1 MKPIKSKKKNNSFE
15 EDEISLSNE
24 SNNKEMMKTLT
35 MRDKDSLHPYLQDRI
50 NQQITIETKK
60 QLESIRKSLDK
71 EDFEIMKA
79 ITKGMSEK
87 DIKEAYNVDHQYI
100 ENLYLNPVFLEELS
114 KLQMENTF
122 ISKDFRN
129 KELSKLSA
137 RLMYDLLENNEIS
150 YIPAQEKMRLLL
162 KISEQFDKQEEEKKI
177 NLDVTVQLKQMG
189 IDENRIKLDNN
200 GVPIIKSKFKTFQD
214 VTIDNDTGKILK

>member
-15 EDEISLSNE
+15 EDEISLSENL
-24 SNNKEMMKTLT
+24 NTKTLT

-60 QLESIRKSLDK
+60 QLEAIRKSLDK

-79 ITKGMSEK
+79 IVKGMSEK
-87 DIKEAYNVDHQYI
+87 DIKEAYKVDHEYI
-100 ENLYLNPVFLEELS
+100 ESLYLNPVFLEELS
-114 KLQMENTF
+114 KLQLENTF

-137 RLMYDLLENNEIS
+137 RLMYDLIENNEIS
-150 YIPAQEKMRLLL
+150 MIPAQEKMKMLL
-162 KISEQFDKQEEEKKI
+162 KISEQFDKQEEDKKI
-177 NLDVTVQLKQMG
+177 NVDVTVQLKQMG
-189 IDENRIKLDNN
+189 IDENRIKLSDS

-214 VTIDNDTGKILK
+214 VTIDNNTGKILK